1 MVFLGGYQGTLQMAR
16 TWYSWKG
23 VFLTLSGGLGNPAK
37 IPVMAGRLGP
47 EEVEAL

>member
-1 MVFLGGYQGTLQMAR
+1 MAR

-23 VFLTLSGGLGNPAK
+23 VFPDSQWGGLGNPAK
-37 IPVMAGRLGP
+37 IPVMVGRLGP